1 MKPEVIKK
9 SLYDMVNVHITQDE
23 LKTKLLSF
31 IDFQSEKG
39 FPFGELLILHYKMF
53 NGEETEEIYTVAAA
67 VEMLILSFDIL
78 DDFEDDD
85 FQDQPWSAKSNLAL
99 NATTALL
106 FLSASVIRKTSFKN
120 AGKAIAILQEYA
132 LRSIHGQHQD
142 LLNRCRSE
150 EDYVQMTMEK
160 SGSLVALACLVGT
173 ALATDS
179 APSEVETYAGYI
191 GLVGQINNDLAD
203 IEIWGEKNDLLNKKF
218 SLPIIYLLNCN
229 DAQLGFVRD
238 YYENEVDKDVILT
251 QQKLIS
257 EKFVQTGAVTYTEV
271 MRKVYQNKAIAAVK
285 QLQVDSLYKDLL
297 LKYIH

>member
-1 MKPEVIKK
+1 
-9 SLYDMVNVHITQDE
+9 MVNVHITQNE
-23 LKTKLLSF
+23 LKTKLLAF

-39 FPFGELLILHYKMF
+39 FPFGELLVLHYKMF

-85 FQDQPWSAKSNLAL
+85 FQDQPWSVESNLAL

-106 FLSASVIRKTSFKN
+106 FLSANVIRKTSFKN

-142 LLNRCRSE
+142 LLNRSKSE
-150 EDYVQMTMEK
+150 EHYVQMTMEK

-173 ALATDS
+173 ALATDP
-179 APSEVETYAGYI
+179 APIEVETYAKYI

-203 IEIWGEKNDLLNKKF
+203 IEAWGEKNDLLNKKF

-229 DAQLGFVRD
+229 DEQLGFVHD
-238 YYENEVDKDVILT
+238 YYENKVDKGVILK

-285 QLQVDSLYKDLL
+285 QLQVDSLYKHLL
-297 LKYIH
+297 LTYIH